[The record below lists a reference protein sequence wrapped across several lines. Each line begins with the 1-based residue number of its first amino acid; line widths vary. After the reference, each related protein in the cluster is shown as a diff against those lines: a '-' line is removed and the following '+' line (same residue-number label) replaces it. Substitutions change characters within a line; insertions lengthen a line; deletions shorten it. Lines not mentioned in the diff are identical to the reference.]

1 MESLS
6 ENKALLYSIVCSAGV
21 ILALAMGIIPDIAQQ
36 FEIVE
41 FPSEVSHQIHHFN
54 LIISN

>member
-6 ENKALLYSIVCSAGV
+6 ENKALLYSVVGSSLCILGLAGGFLPTISA
-21 ILALAMGIIPDIAQQ
+21 Q

-41 FPSEVSHQIHHFN
+41 FPDDVSKCRI
-54 LIISN
+54 LARIEI